1 VTLADGIGGRA
12 RGTANV
18 TETGLYRITDGK
30 HTALAA
36 VGTLNPLE
44 YADMRATPA
53 KLQPLVDATGG
64 GVQWLSEGF
73 PELRRV
79 HAGRR
84 TAGRGWL
91 GVAENREFTVTG
103 VREVPLLPGLALLLV
118 GLGALML
125 AWRREGR

>member
-1 VTLADGIGGRA
+1 
-12 RGTANV
+12 V
-18 TETGLYRITDGK
+18 TETGLYRIADAK
-30 HTALAA
+30 HRALAA

-44 YADMRATPA
+44 YADMRATA
-53 KLQPLVDATGG
+53 DKLRPLAEATGG
-64 GVQWLSEGF
+64 EIAWLSDGV

-84 TAGRGWL
+84 TAGRTWM
-91 GVAENREFTVTG
+91 GVVENREYTVTG
-103 VREVPLLPGLALLLV
+103 VREVPMLPGLALLLL

>member
-1 VTLADGIGGRA
+1 MS
-12 RGTANV
+12 
-18 TETGLYRITDGK
+18 ETGLYRISDGR

-53 KLQPLVDATGG
+53 KLQPLAEATGG
-64 GVQWLSEGF
+64 GIAWLNEGF

-84 TAGRGWL
+84 SAGRNWMGI
-91 GVAENREFTVTG
+91 VENREYTVTG

-118 GLGALML
+118 GVGALML